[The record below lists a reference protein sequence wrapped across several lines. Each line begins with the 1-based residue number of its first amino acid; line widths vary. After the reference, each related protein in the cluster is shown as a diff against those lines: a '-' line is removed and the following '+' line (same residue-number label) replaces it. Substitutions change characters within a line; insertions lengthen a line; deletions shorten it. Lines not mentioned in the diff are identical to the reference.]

1 MIMWNLL
8 FFFSRQA
15 SHFQLFLGAVKTQIE
30 GLGVHLPLRFI
41 NGGVGDWL
49 PASPFRPLNFQTPSM
64 ALGPSFVSE
73 MMADP
78 LESASSSLCSAEIH
92 EVSCAKRETFP

>member
-8 FFFSRQA
+8 LYFFQTGKSFP
-15 SHFQLFLGAVKTQIE
+15 AVPRGCKTQIE
-30 GLGVHLPLRFI
+30 GLGVHLPSRFI

-49 PASPFRPLNFQTPSM
+49 PASPFRRLNFQTPSM

-73 MMADP
+73 MMVDS
-78 LESASSSLCSAEIH
+78 LESASSSLFSAEIH